1 MKAIK
6 AKLQDI
12 KPNDNNPRLIKNYK
26 FNKLVKSIKDFPE
39 MLRIRPIVV
48 NKDNIILGGNMRYEA
63 VKAAGIEEVWIIK
76 AENFTEDQEKEFII
90 KDNIGF
96 GDWDWDLLGNEWE
109 NKLLADWGLDVWLP
123 TEAEDLEDFFEDEI
137 EEDEE
142 GNTKT
147 IKLQYTE
154 DEYDKIMDL
163 LKTIEETP
171 EQLFRKSLGL

>member
-12 KPNDNNPRLIKNYK
+12 KPNDNNPRLIKDYK

-109 NKLLADWGLDVWLP
+109 NKLLADWGLDV
-123 TEAEDLEDFFEDEI
+123 
-137 EEDEE
+137 
-142 GNTKT
+142 
-147 IKLQYTE
+147 
-154 DEYDKIMDL
+154 
-163 LKTIEETP
+163 
-171 EQLFRKSLGL
+171 